1 MKNHLKNFWK
11 KTKTDSWEDGASLE
25 GRDFSDGFAGLIYF
39 SEDHWIDCLITI
51 DEVKIYDSYL
61 DANHEYMFDAFAEF
75 VQQEMKE
82 SILEAR
88 DKEETE
94 YRLALTAHW

>member
-1 MKNHLKNFWK
+1 MKNHLKNFWSRA
-11 KTKTDSWEDGASLE
+11 TLEDGGTLE
-25 GRDFSDGFAGLIYF
+25 GRDFSNGFAGVIYF
-39 SEDHWIDCLITI
+39 SEDHWIDFSITI

-82 SILEAR
+82 HAEYCKDI
-88 DKEETE
+88 EETNQSLM
-94 YRLALTAHW
+94 YA

>member
-11 KTKTDSWEDGASLE
+11 KAKHDGWEDGESLE
-25 GRDFSDGFAGLIYF
+25 GLEVTDGFAGIIYF
-39 SEDHWIDCLITI
+39 SEDHWIECQISI

-61 DANHEYMFDAFAEF
+61 DANHEYMFDAFAEY

-82 SILEAR
+82 YA
-88 DKEETE
+88 E
-94 YRLALTAHW
+94 YCKDIEDTNHSLMYA

>member
-1 MKNHLKNFWK
+1 MKNPLKSFFK
-11 KTKTDSWEDGASLE
+11 KAIQEFGESFE
-25 GRDFSDGFAGLIYF
+25 GLDVRDGFAGLIYL
-39 SEDHWIDCLITI
+39 SEEHWIDCQISI

-61 DANHEYMFDAFAEF
+61 DSNHEYMFDAFAEY